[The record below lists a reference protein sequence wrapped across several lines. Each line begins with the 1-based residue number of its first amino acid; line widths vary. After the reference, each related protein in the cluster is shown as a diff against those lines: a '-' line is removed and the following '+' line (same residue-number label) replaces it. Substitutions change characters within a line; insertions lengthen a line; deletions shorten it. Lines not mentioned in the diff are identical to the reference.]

1 MIITS
6 EMNLMLNQLNLGDRM
21 QTKIII
27 EKKTVYGNELFYP
40 VCERAKA
47 FANLIGSTTL
57 PDHKLKQIKRN
68 LGFEIEL
75 KQESLN
81 F

>member
-1 MIITS
+1 
-6 EMNLMLNQLNLGDRM
+6 M

-27 EKKTVYGNELFYP
+27 VKTPVYVNELFYP
-40 VCERAKA
+40 GCEKATA
-47 FANLIGSTTL
+47 FANLIGATTL